1 MTGKLKTQQ
10 LKVDPREL
18 QLLTKNARRMS
29 QRQFMQ
35 LVENIKRDGVLTSLP
50 LVHRHGPE
58 DKLVVLSGNHR
69 TKAAIAAGFTEIDVL
84 EVLGD
89 DLDAERLLAIQLSHN
104 AIAGED
110 DENILRELYDS
121 LGVMEKL
128 YSGLTDEDFGGVSAL
143 DLSKLA
149 IGTVSYETVSL
160 MFLPEDRETFVNA
173 MENLG
178 RGAAKTVRYVGRLE
192 DFVQFEAAIVAV
204 QDQLGIHNQ
213 ALALLAMS
221 ELALE
226 RLEQLEIGNA
236 DEEADAQSAVDEEGT
251 ATTGTEAGEPENQ
264 SGEDG
269 APEAKRRGR
278 GKRAAS
284 DGGDPKPRRRQARSE
299 PV

>member
-1 MTGKLKTQQ
+1 MTANLKTQQ
-10 LKVDPREL
+10 LEIDPREL
-18 QLLTKNARRMS
+18 TLLTKNARRMS

-35 LVENIKRDGVLTSLP
+35 LVENIKRDGVLTSVP
-50 LVHRHGPE
+50 LVHRAPD

-69 TKAAIAAGFTEIDVL
+69 TKAAVAAGLAKITVM

-89 DLDAERLLAIQLSHN
+89 DLDADRLLAIQLSHN
-104 AIAGED
+104 AIAGDD

-149 IGTVSYETVSL
+149 IGTPSYESVML

-173 MENLG
+173 MESLG
-178 RGAAKTVRYVGRLE
+178 KGAAKTLRYIGRLE
-192 DFVQFEAAIVAV
+192 DFAQFEAAIVAV
-204 QDQLGIHNQ
+204 QDELGIHNQ
-213 ALALLAMS
+213 ALALLAMA

-226 RLEQLEIGNA
+226 RLEQMEIGNA
-236 DEEADAQSAVDEEGT
+236 DEEADGQSSIDEEGT
-251 ATTGTEAGEPENQ
+251 VATGTQAGEPEAQ
-264 SGEDG
+264 GRKAEG
-269 APEAKRRGR
+269 AKADNRGR

-284 DGGDPKPRRRQARSE
+284 DGGNPKPRRRKAAG
-299 PV
+299 